1 MQVMPDDVSA
11 DLEEILARA
20 PLFGGSDPAGL
31 TGALKVAR
39 TRRVERGEYFFHQG
53 DPAEAFYIITEGRVR
68 LSQLTPEGHQVIIG
82 FMGPGDGMGIIVALS
97 NASYPL
103 SAEAVADCQAL
114 RWDYEATIRLMEQY
128 PHLALNG
135 LRMVSGR
142 FFELQERYREL
153 ATARVERRVASTLI
167 RLTRQTG
174 KRTERGVLLDLPL
187 SRQDLAEMTGTTL
200 YSVSRIMS
208 GWEQQGLIESGRER
222 IVILSPHGLV
232 TIAEDLPS
240 DTPEE

>member
-1 MQVMPDDVSA
+1 MPDNVVV
-11 DLEEILARA
+11 DLEELLSRA
-20 PLFGGSDPAGL
+20 PLFRGAEPAEL
-31 TGALKVAR
+31 TAALEVAR
-39 TRRVERGEYFFHQG
+39 RRSVERGEYFFHQG
-53 DPAEAFYIITEGRVR
+53 DAAEAFYVITEGRVR

-97 NASYPL
+97 NATYPL

-114 RWDYEATIRLMEQY
+114 KWDYEATIHLMEQY

-135 LRMVSGR
+135 LRLVSGR

-153 ATARVERRVASTLI
+153 ATARVERRIASALI

-200 YSVSRIMS
+200 YSVSRTLS

-240 DTPEE
+240 GASEE

>member
-1 MQVMPDDVSA
+1 
-11 DLEEILARA
+11 
-20 PLFGGSDPAGL
+20 
-31 TGALKVAR
+31 
-39 TRRVERGEYFFHQG
+39 
-53 DPAEAFYIITEGRVR
+53 
-68 LSQLTPEGHQVIIG
+68 
-82 FMGPGDGMGIIVALS
+82 MGIIVALS
-97 NASYPL
+97 NATYPL

-114 RWDYEATIRLMEQY
+114 KWDYEATIRLMEQY

-135 LRMVSGR
+135 LRLVSGR

-153 ATARVERRVASTLI
+153 ATARVERRIASALL
-167 RLTRQTG
+167 RLARQTG

-200 YSVSRIMS
+200 YSVSRIVS

-240 DTPEE
+240 GASEE

>member
-1 MQVMPDDVSA
+1 MPDDVA
-11 DLEEILARA
+11 VDLEEVLSRA
-20 PLFGGSDPAGL
+20 PLFRGAEPAEL
-31 TGALKVAR
+31 KAALEAAR
-39 TRRVERGEYFFHQG
+39 RRSVERGEYFFHQG
-53 DPAEAFYIITEGRVR
+53 DAAEAFYVVTEGRVR

-97 NASYPL
+97 NATYPL
-103 SAEAVADCQAL
+103 TAEAVADCQAL
-114 RWDYEATIRLMEQY
+114 SWDYEATIRLMEQY
-128 PHLALNG
+128 PHLALSG
-135 LRMVSGR
+135 LRLVSGR

-153 ATARVERRVASTLI
+153 ATARVERRIASALL

-200 YSVSRIMS
+200 YSVSRILS

-240 DTPEE
+240 GASEE

>member
-1 MQVMPDDVSA
+1 MPDDVAA

-20 PLFGGSDPAGL
+20 PLFR
-31 TGALKVAR
+31 GAALAELNAALSIAR
-39 TRRVERGEYFFHQG
+39 QRRVERGEYFFHQG
-53 DPAEAFYIITEGRVR
+53 DAAEAFYVIIEGRVR

-103 SAEAVADCQAL
+103 SAEAVADCRSL

-135 LRMVSGR
+135 LRLVSGR

-240 DTPEE
+240 GMPEE